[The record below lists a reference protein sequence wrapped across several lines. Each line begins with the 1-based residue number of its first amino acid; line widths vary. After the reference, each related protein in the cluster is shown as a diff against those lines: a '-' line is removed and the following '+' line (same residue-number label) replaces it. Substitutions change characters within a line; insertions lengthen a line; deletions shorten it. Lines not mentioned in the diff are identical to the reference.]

1 MIKMVLSA
9 FAALTV
15 MFAAPASAQVSP
27 PAQVN
32 LFTVTMGKIVN
43 GQVPMTL
50 NNQTVVVTMAG
61 CDTTWATG
69 QAFYVLS
76 VTGIPPVV
84 VRKDLLDY
92 AWDKT
97 GGDWDVAF
105 TALVDA
111 KQVCII
117 APVK

>member
-9 FAALTV
+9 LAALTV
-15 MFAAPASAQVSP
+15 MFAAPASAQVTP
-27 PAQVN
+27 PTQVK

-50 NNQTVVVTMAG
+50 NNQTVTVTMAG

-76 VTGIPPVV
+76 VQGTPPVV
-84 VRKDLLDY
+84 IRKDLMDY
-92 AWDKT
+92 AWNKT
-97 GGDWDVAF
+97 GGDWDVSF
-105 TALVDA
+105 NALVGA